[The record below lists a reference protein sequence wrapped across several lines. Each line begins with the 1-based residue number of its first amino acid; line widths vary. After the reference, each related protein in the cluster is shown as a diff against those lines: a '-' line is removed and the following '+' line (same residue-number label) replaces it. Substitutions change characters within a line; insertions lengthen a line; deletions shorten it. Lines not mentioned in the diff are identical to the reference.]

1 MDDLIQIAYDFF
13 NAMRYIFSNIGT
25 LISVLFLPL
34 NWLFAFL
41 KGFFVGVSTPPPTTA
56 IAWTFPS
63 NVMSLIN
70 TIPYMPLL
78 EQILGVALAITVL
91 SFIFRKIIHF

>member
-1 MDDLIQIAYDFF
+1 MDSLIQIAFDFF
-13 NAMRYIFSNIGT
+13 DVVRYVISNIGT

-41 KGFFVGVSTPPPTTA
+41 KGFFVGISTPPPDTA
-56 IAWTFPS
+56 IAWNFPS
-63 NVMSLIN
+63 NVMTLIN
-70 TIPYMPLL
+70 TIPHMQLL

-91 SFIFRKIIHF
+91 SFIFRKIIL